1 MTVKRGSLTNIKW
14 KIKLIKIRMKIN
26 DMENGHTVEKKHKR
40 KNWSFIKI
48 HKTDENM
55 VRG

>member
-26 DMENGHTVEKKHKR
+26 DIENGHTVEKTQKK
-40 KNWSFIKI
+40 KLVIYKDS
-48 HKTDENM
+48 
-55 VRG
+55 